1 MLIKKDKLNLSFPGA
16 SCVEH
21 KWGPAAWT
29 CHNTSI
35 SGWNT
40 FFYKISGWN
49 TLYYSISGW
58 NTLFSLYFSKLC
70 INFANKTALFSNND
84 PVMGAD
90 IFHTFFISVYMI
102 PYPCVNYHIHKYA
115 MVCTLYL
122 QVPQCMVLQCRLNF
136 APWNL
141 IPKSPV
147 WAGAMYIV
155 ADNCPLPPL
164 VACANNLTSTLHH
177 ADYGNLAHTCRL

>member
-1 MLIKKDKLNLSFPGA
+1 MGTSSMNLPQYLDLRLKYFSFIRSQVEILFFIRSQVEILFLFDHRLKYSFFLI
-16 SCVEH
+16 
-21 KWGPAAWT
+21 
-29 CHNTSI
+29 
-35 SGWNT
+35 
-40 FFYKISGWN
+40 FFS
-49 TLYYSISGW
+49 
-58 NTLFSLYFSKLC
+58 SKLC

-90 IFHTFFISVYMI
+90 IFHRFFISVYMI

-147 WAGAMYIV
+147 
-155 ADNCPLPPL
+155 
-164 VACANNLTSTLHH
+164 
-177 ADYGNLAHTCRL
+177 

>member
-1 MLIKKDKLNLSFPGA
+1 MAYWQNLGKFIKVDQKDKLNLSFPGA
-16 SCVEH
+16 GCVEH

-29 CHNTSI
+29 CDDTSI

-40 FFYKISGWN
+40 LFLFDLRLK
-49 TLYYSISGW
+49 YS
-58 NTLFSLYFSKLC
+58 FSLYFSKLC

-102 PYPCVNYHIHKYA
+102 PYPSVNYHIHKYA

-155 ADNCPLPPL
+155 ADNCPPL
-164 VACANNLTSTLHH
+164 
-177 ADYGNLAHTCRL
+177 CRMCK

>member
-1 MLIKKDKLNLSFPGA
+1 MGTSSMNLPQYLDLRLKYFFFIRSQ
-16 SCVEH
+16 VE
-21 KWGPAAWT
+21 
-29 CHNTSI
+29 I
-35 SGWNT
+35 L
-40 FFYKISGWN
+40 FFIRSQVEI
-49 TLYYSISGW
+49 LF
-58 NTLFSLYFSKLC
+58 FSLYFSKLC

-122 QVPQCMVLQCRLNF
+122 QVPQCVVLQCRLNF

-147 WAGAMYIV
+147 
-155 ADNCPLPPL
+155 
-164 VACANNLTSTLHH
+164 
-177 ADYGNLAHTCRL
+177 

>member
-1 MLIKKDKLNLSFPGA
+1 MGTSSMNLRRYLDLRLKYFLLQDLRLKYSLLFDLRLKYSFL
-16 SCVEH
+16 
-21 KWGPAAWT
+21 
-29 CHNTSI
+29 
-35 SGWNT
+35 
-40 FFYKISGWN
+40 FD
-49 TLYYSISGW
+49 LRLRYS
-58 NTLFSLYFSKLC
+58 LSLYFSKLC

-84 PVMGAD
+84 PVMDAD
-90 IFHTFFISVYMI
+90 IFHTFFISVYTI

-147 WAGAMYIV
+147 
-155 ADNCPLPPL
+155 
-164 VACANNLTSTLHH
+164 
-177 ADYGNLAHTCRL
+177 